1 MAETI
6 AIAFGR
12 GKNSEAQSSR
22 LGTEESEA
30 RANTHRTFT
39 TSVIQKDGSA
49 RVSIEREFG
58 GEGRRTLVVID
69 INSEAEFK
77 PQITL
82 QFDRDFR
89 SRECELRNGQRVE
102 IWTPSTPDQQSDDGE
117 PFD

>member
-12 GKNSEAQSSR
+12 GKNSELRSSR

-58 GEGRRTLVVID
+58 GGGSTYSRCDRH
-69 INSEAEFK
+69 
-77 PQITL
+77 
-82 QFDRDFR
+82 QF
-89 SRECELRNGQRVE
+89 EEVL
-102 IWTPSTPDQQSDDGE
+102 
-117 PFD
+117 